1 MLHDSLSALVDRQHR
16 FLKNAIRW
24 LFSLAGVF
32 WFAIWLATDAIARHP
47 NLRSTHYGIYMLLLT
62 LWGFSAM
69 RERKR
74 LQVVVAAA
82 NARGCAPKDVTAS
95 DLQADGA
102 LSAFT
107 LFTPRGDMRRA
118 WIPSAFITGLL
129 IASTMLLLLQYSR
142 LVF

>member
-1 MLHDSLSALVDRQHR
+1 MLHDSLTALVDRQHR
-16 FLKNAIRW
+16 FLKSAVRW

-32 WFAIWLATDAIARHP
+32 WFAIWFASDAIARHP

-69 RERKR
+69 RERRR
-74 LQVVVAAA
+74 LQVVIAAA
-82 NARGCAPKDVTAS
+82 NARGCAPKDVTATDLLS
-95 DLQADGA
+95 DGT

-107 LFTPRGDMRRA
+107 LFTPRGDVRRSL
-118 WIPSAFITGLL
+118 IPSAFITGLL
-129 IASTMLLLLQYSR
+129 IASTVLLLLQYSR